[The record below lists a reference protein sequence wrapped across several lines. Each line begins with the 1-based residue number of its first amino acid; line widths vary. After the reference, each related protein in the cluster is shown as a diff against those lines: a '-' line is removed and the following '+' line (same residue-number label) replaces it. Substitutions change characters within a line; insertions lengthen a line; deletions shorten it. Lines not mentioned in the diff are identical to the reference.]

1 MINCTLFLYTKRTPN
16 SGSICMGTDM
26 NRNYGYMWNTGG
38 TSSNPCSDTY
48 LGKAPNSEPEVQN
61 VQKFVSKVQ
70 DKVKFYQSLHFLTW
84 DHVIIAERWEMFVAL
99 SAKNGIVLKN
109 VKSMIGQGTS

>member
-1 MINCTLFLYTKRTPN
+1 
-16 SGSICMGTDM
+16 MGTDM

-70 DKVKFYQSLHFLTW
+70 DKVKFYQSLHSYSQLILLPWGYTTQ
-84 DHVIIAERWEMFVAL
+84 DCPNHDNMMAL
-99 SAKNGIVLKN
+99 GNEV
-109 VKSMIGQGTS
+109 